1 MQALQNKLKS
11 NAKHDLSNQYTLQK
25 KNSIT
30 LDFTHILGKRMHR
43 IYYLVVKIYSGNV
56 LLAQRQN

>member
-43 IYYLVVKIYSGNV
+43 IYYLVVKIYS
-56 LLAQRQN
+56 